1 MGNSYDPA
9 KVISALHH
17 RVTGELL
24 HLMDGLYANIEDG
37 LFELAYRASD
47 ETRKRRYF
55 DLMREMRYRKSSLVQ
70 GYARRMQHAQ
80 ELWYRPETAQ
90 EQFDPEVQVRAAR
103 MAERCMSHF
112 GSLLRNIAE
121 RTGYALE
128 RDPDVASLPIGPRQI
143 AGNFLMTMRA
153 LRFDQHSIEV
163 VQELF
168 NRFVLDRLGQVYGDC
183 NVRLQ
188 DVGFLTRSEAEAL
201 NRARA

>member
-1 MGNSYDPA
+1 MGHQFDPA

-37 LFELAYRASD
+37 LFELAYRTTD

-70 GYARRMQHAQ
+70 GYARRMQHAH
-80 ELWYRPETAQ
+80 ELWFRPDMVHDEFDAEITA
-90 EQFDPEVQVRAAR
+90 RADR
-103 MAERCMSHF
+103 MAERCTAHL
-112 GSLLRNIAE
+112 GGLLRNISERSAFALDAE
-121 RTGYALE
+121 
-128 RDPDVASLPIGPRQI
+128 PDVAGLPIGPRQI
-143 AGNFLMTMRA
+143 AGTFLLTRKA
-153 LRFDQHSIEV
+153 LKFDQYSIEI

-168 NRFVLDRLGQVYGDC
+168 NRFVLDRLGQLYGDC
-183 NVRLQ
+183 NVRMQ
-188 DVGFLTRSEAEAL
+188 EAGFLNRSEQEEF